1 MDMLSVAEAQRA
13 ILATIKPLDTEPI
26 DLLAT
31 LGRVLAKD
39 VVSDIDLPPFDNSSM
54 DGYALHAQDISAAT
68 SDRPTR
74 LPVVADIPAG
84 HPSPIELAPGTAARI
99 TTGAM
104 LPRGADAVVP
114 VEDTDD
120 GARGSNPLPA
130 EVGVHRAVEPGAFVR
145 YAGDDVKHGERVLT
159 AGTLIRPAEVALLA
173 AVGQAKV
180 RVYRQPR
187 VALLATGD
195 ELVEPDQVPGPGQ
208 IRNVNAYG
216 TAALVLHYGGVPLPL
231 GIAADRLEAVAAKL
245 DDAIEQGAD
254 LIVASAGVS
263 VGAYDLVKDAVAAH
277 GAIDLWRVR
286 MRPGKPLAFGNYRGV
301 PFFGLPGNPVS
312 ALLTF
317 EQFVRPV
324 LRVMAGYA
332 QWHKPTIEVV
342 VQEAIDSDGRE
353 TYARAWVERVDGQWQ
368 ARLSGGQG
376 SNVLSS
382 LVRANALVIVP
393 DGVRR
398 LEAGSPARAQML
410 DWPDHIEWA

>member
-1 MDMLSVAEAQRA
+1 MDMLSVDEAQRA
-13 ILATIKPLDTEPI
+13 ILGAIKPLDTEPI

-31 LGRVLAKD
+31 LGRVLAQD
-39 VVSDIDLPPFDNSSM
+39 VISDTDLPPFDNSSM
-54 DGYALHAQDISAAT
+54 DGYALQARDVSEAAP
-68 SDRPTR
+68 DRPQP

-84 HPSPIELAPGTAARI
+84 HPSPIELLPGTAARI

-120 GARGSNPLPA
+120 GARGSNPLPLT
-130 EVGVHRAVEPGAFVR
+130 VGIYRAVEQGAYVR
-145 YAGDDVKHGERVLT
+145 YAGDDVKRGERVLT

-173 AVGQAKV
+173 AVGQAKAQ
-180 RVYRQPR
+180 VYRRPR

-195 ELVEPDQVPGPGQ
+195 ELVEPDKVPGPGQ
-208 IRNVNAYG
+208 IRNVNASA
-216 TAALVLHYGGVPLPL
+216 TAALVLHYGGVPLSL

-245 DDAIEQGAD
+245 EDAIEQRAD

-277 GAIDLWRVR
+277 GTIDLWRVR

-312 ALLTF
+312 AMLTF

-332 QWHKPTIEVV
+332 QWRKPTIEVI
-342 VQEAIDSDGRE
+342 VQEAIDSDDRE
-353 TYARAWVERVDGQWQ
+353 TYARARVERVDGQWQ
-368 ARLSGGQG
+368 AHLSGGQG
-376 SNVLSS
+376 SNMLSS

-393 DGVRR
+393 DGVRH
-398 LEAGSPARAQML
+398 LAAGTIARAQML
-410 DWPDHIEWA
+410 DWPDDIEWV